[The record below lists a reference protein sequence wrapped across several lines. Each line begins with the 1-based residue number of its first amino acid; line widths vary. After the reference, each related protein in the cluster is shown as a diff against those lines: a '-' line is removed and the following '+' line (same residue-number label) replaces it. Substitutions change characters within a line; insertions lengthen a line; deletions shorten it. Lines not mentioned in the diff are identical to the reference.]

1 MNELSTHGEDL
12 LLIAVSDSAIQPVSE
27 TLANRRQARVVL
39 HTSGRID
46 ASALSALR
54 EQGSKVGTL
63 HPLMAFPK
71 VSSAVTDAK
80 SVIFGIDGD
89 AEAMILARRIAEGLE
104 GSAVE
109 VSPESRPLYHLGATL
124 AAGGVV
130 TLIASACELASRLGL
145 DPKISR
151 GYLRLA
157 EGAIKQ
163 AAASQTIPE
172 AITGPVAR
180 GETEEYLSQLRQL
193 RSIDS
198 ELADLV
204 ENLARRTRHLLN
216 RTGS

>member
-1 MNELSTHGEDL
+1 VAELSTDREDL
-12 LLIAVSDSAIQPVSE
+12 LLIAVSDSAIQTVSE
-27 TLANRRQARVVL
+27 TLAGRKQARVVL

-46 ASALSALR
+46 ASVLSALR
-54 EQGSKVGTL
+54 DQGSKVGTL
-63 HPLMAFPK
+63 HPLMAFPV
-71 VSSAVTDAK
+71 VSKSVADAK
-80 SVIFGIDGD
+80 SVVFGIEGD
-89 AEAMILARRIAEGLE
+89 AEAVILARRIAEGLE

-130 TLIASACELASRLGL
+130 TLVASACELASRLGL
-145 DPKISR
+145 DPKISQ

-163 AAASQTIPE
+163 AGVSDSISA

-180 GETEEYLSQLRQL
+180 GETAEYLSQLSQL

-204 ENLARRTRHLLN
+204 ENLARRTLHLLN
-216 RTGS
+216 QKD